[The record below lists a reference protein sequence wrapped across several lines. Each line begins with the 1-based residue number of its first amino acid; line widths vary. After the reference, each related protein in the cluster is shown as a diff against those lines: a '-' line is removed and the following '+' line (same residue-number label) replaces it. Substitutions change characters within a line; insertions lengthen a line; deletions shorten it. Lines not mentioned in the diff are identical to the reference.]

1 MQAAESHF
9 AVFIHF
15 LNSGHE
21 RDANAVAELDA
32 IEAKIDNFAQH
43 FGAVG
48 VPA

>member
-1 MQAAESHF
+1 VEAAESHF

-32 IEAKIDNFAQH
+32 TEAKIDNLAQH
-43 FGAVG
+43 LDAIG

>member
-1 MQAAESHF
+1 MQTAELHF
-9 AVFIHF
+9 TVFIHF

-21 RDANAVAELDA
+21 RHANAVTELDA